1 MVRLR
6 GLAGAEA
13 EPIERAIGGS
23 RADIQARMAVLN
35 QVQDL
40 RLFRARYNHDA
51 ARQRLFRIVLVAG
64 IIGPLGGL
72 FMHLLIAGRLVKR
85 LQGVQEQAR
94 RLAHGLP
101 LEPIR
106 KSSDEIGTLAQQ
118 LEDASFL
125 MRGRERE
132 LRESERRYRDLF
144 DRAPIPY
151 EETDAEGR
159 VRRFN
164 QEVCNLL
171 RSTPDRVLGRFAWD
185 FVAPGQKEAFQAA
198 MLDRLANGKETG
210 PLECD
215 YVLEDGTTLRIEVRE
230 SLIHNDAGE
239 VTGVCRSLLD
249 VTERNLAVVAAR
261 KVAQYAMELR
271 NKNEQLAHALDA
283 ARSATEAKSRFLA
296 SVSHELRTPL
306 NGIIGFSELMYDG
319 KLGPVPVEQ
328 REIIGD
334 ILTSARHLLQLIS
347 DILDVSKVEAGKM
360 EFHPEP
366 GRIDLLVNEVRDVV
380 RPLAER
386 KNLRVDTSVPEG
398 LTGVLDRSRLKQVL
412 YNYLSNA
419 VKFTP
424 SGGHVKL
431 RVNIDGNS
439 DLRVEVEDNGTGIPP
454 EEMPLLFKEFQQL
467 PNSRRAEQG
476 TGLGLA
482 LTRLIVEAQG
492 GSVGVRSAPG
502 KGSTFSA
509 VLPLDSES
517 RPAVS

>member
-1 MVRLR
+1 MAALFVGLFSIYWVEEEARRADLEVVRAYDIRSELLRLQVALLDSSPPAIRNSILRLR
-6 GLAGAEA
+6 VLAGAEA
-13 EPIERAIGGS
+13 EPIERALGGS

-85 LQGVQEQAR
+85 LQGVQEHAR

-171 RSTPDRVLGRFAWD
+171 RSTPDRVMGRFAWD
-185 FVAPGQKEAFQAA
+185 FVAPDQKEAFQAA

-249 VTERNLAVVAAR
+249 VTERNLAA
-261 KVAQYAMELR
+261 
-271 NKNEQLAHALDA
+271 
-283 ARSATEAKSRFLA
+283 
-296 SVSHELRTPL
+296 
-306 NGIIGFSELMYDG
+306 
-319 KLGPVPVEQ
+319 
-328 REIIGD
+328 
-334 ILTSARHLLQLIS
+334 
-347 DILDVSKVEAGKM
+347 
-360 EFHPEP
+360 
-366 GRIDLLVNEVRDVV
+366 
-380 RPLAER
+380 
-386 KNLRVDTSVPEG
+386 
-398 LTGVLDRSRLKQVL
+398 
-412 YNYLSNA
+412 
-419 VKFTP
+419 
-424 SGGHVKL
+424 SGG
-431 RVNIDGNS
+431 
-439 DLRVEVEDNGTGIPP
+439 
-454 EEMPLLFKEFQQL
+454 
-467 PNSRRAEQG
+467 
-476 TGLGLA
+476 
-482 LTRLIVEAQG
+482 AQG
-492 GSVGVRSAPG
+492 GAVRHGTAQ
-502 KGSTFSA
+502 
-509 VLPLDSES
+509 
-517 RPAVS
+517 